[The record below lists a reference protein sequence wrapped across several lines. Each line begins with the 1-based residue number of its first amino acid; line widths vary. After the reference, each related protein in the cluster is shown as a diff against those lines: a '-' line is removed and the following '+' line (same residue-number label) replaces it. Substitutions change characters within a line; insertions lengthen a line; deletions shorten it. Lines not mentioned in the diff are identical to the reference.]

1 MKQVFLLCVG
11 LVGMVRQL
19 FLTPHGSPCTLCLA
33 LTAFIADVVLPQL
46 NGASLIEKLGEIQL
60 DPGQQHKRSRRVMTR
75 L

>member
-1 MKQVFLLCVG
+1 MVGKPFLMG
-11 LVGMVRQL
+11 T
-19 FLTPHGSPCTLCLA
+19 FAHPPLCLA

>member
-1 MKQVFLLCVG
+1 MVGKPFLMG
-11 LVGMVRQL
+11 TFAQ
-19 FLTPHGSPCTLCLA
+19 PLCLA